1 MSRPGRSGSCR
12 HSVIIGG
19 GIGGLLAA
27 HAAAGRFER
36 VTVLERDRYP
46 SDADSPAPPTRRGT
60 PQGRCLHLLLA
71 AGAAAFDELVP
82 DWRNELEALGATAF
96 DASADAA
103 LRLSNGWLPRSRSG
117 IGTYACSRSLLETML
132 RRALAGRP
140 NVRLRE
146 GRKVVG
152 LLGDRSGGRVTG
164 VRVARERDPGET
176 KMHAD
181 LVVDTSGAGSK
192 LSRWI
197 ASLLD
202 SGTARAE
209 RTVVDSGHQYASRWF
224 HLEPGDE
231 PDWHCLA
238 VAPAAD
244 TGFRSAMMLRAE
256 RGRWGVVL
264 LTTAGDPLPSNDAAF
279 LRFVAA
285 LANGELGKAL
295 GRARPVSPIHRYRP
309 TANRMMHYDRLEAW
323 PAGLVALG
331 DAVCVFDPY
340 FGLGMTVAARGAVLL
355 ANHLANHLDRE
366 GGRASS
372 SLQFQ
377 KDLAALNAQP
387 WRLVTG
393 RDRRDSAELG
403 RVHAM
408 APSSAQAAHAL
419 LAVQHLLRPA
429 ETLKELAP

>member
-1 MSRPGRSGSCR
+1 
-12 HSVIIGG
+12 
-19 GIGGLLAA
+19 
-27 HAAAGRFER
+27 
-36 VTVLERDRYP
+36 
-46 SDADSPAPPTRRGT
+46 
-60 PQGRCLHLLLA
+60 
-71 AGAAAFDELVP
+71 
-82 DWRNELEALGATAF
+82 
-96 DASADAA
+96 
-103 LRLSNGWLPRSRSG
+103 
-117 IGTYACSRSLLETML
+117 
-132 RRALAGRP
+132 
-140 NVRLRE
+140 
-146 GRKVVG
+146 VVG